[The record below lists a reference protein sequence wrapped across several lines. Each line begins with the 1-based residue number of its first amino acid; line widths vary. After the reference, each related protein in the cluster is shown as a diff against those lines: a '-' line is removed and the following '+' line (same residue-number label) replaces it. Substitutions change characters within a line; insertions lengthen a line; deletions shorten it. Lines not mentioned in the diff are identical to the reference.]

1 MESRQQSYQRLHR
14 IFTTIERARRDELHR
29 VRHEAMDLERQWQS
43 LQPRP
48 PAPVMSQT
56 AGAMR
61 HEMRRVALC
70 ERQRAELEPLRRE
83 LARQDSAVRRKLLEA
98 TQASRA
104 VQRLRVRLQDE
115 HEATLRKDEQAR
127 LDEGALWQVRE

>member
-14 IFTTIERARRDELHR
+14 IFETIERGRRDELHR
-29 VRHEAMDLERQWQS
+29 VRHEAMDLERQWQA

-48 PAPVMSQT
+48 AVAGPFQT
-56 AGAMR
+56 AAALQ

-83 LARQDSAVRRKLLEA
+83 LARQDSAARRKLLEA
-98 TQASRA
+98 TQVSRA
-104 VQRLRVRLQDE
+104 LQRLRVRLQDE
-115 HEATLRKDEQAR
+115 HEANLRRDEQAR